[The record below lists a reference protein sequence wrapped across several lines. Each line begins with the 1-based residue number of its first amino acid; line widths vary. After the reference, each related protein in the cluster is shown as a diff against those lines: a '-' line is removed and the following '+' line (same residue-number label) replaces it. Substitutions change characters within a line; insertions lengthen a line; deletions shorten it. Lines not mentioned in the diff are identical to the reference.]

1 MVGSRGHCILAILQ
15 LTKYSFC
22 LALLVSCSLRDSLSL
37 ACGSF
42 SCFPLSLVRSH
53 RRVQVL
59 RTFVRIVWACPN
71 LQRTEDLKSSNFPK
85 MSPTLAHLALPHT
98 PDENFVHIISDLL
111 TPAECAALIQEHST
125 SLIPQPLTLTRR
137 LREIFDDEELAETL
151 WNRLR
156 PFYGGMRIVDE
167 DGCSWTAS
175 RLNTRFRLAKYER
188 GWSFSSN
195 LLSSCEPV

>member
-59 RTFVRIVWACPN
+59 RNFVRNLLACTN
-71 LQRTEDLKSSNFPK
+71 
-85 MSPTLAHLALPHT
+85 HLALPHT